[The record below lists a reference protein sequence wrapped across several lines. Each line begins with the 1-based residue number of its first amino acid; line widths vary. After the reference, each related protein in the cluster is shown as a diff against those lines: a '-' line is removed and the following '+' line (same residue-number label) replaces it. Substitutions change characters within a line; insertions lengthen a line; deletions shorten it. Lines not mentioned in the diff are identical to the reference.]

1 MGKLSSR
8 QYITRQ
14 RRNGKFNMSIRST
27 VSKGSSGPLSSIGEQ
42 VNAGRER
49 RYPADYRE
57 YITPGQSI
65 YRGETRFV
73 PEHVNT
79 PSEIVDH
86 LFSGDNSS
94 IGKSWS
100 LNKEVANTFANKN
113 SMSMPNVPQPE
124 GTYPVELLMH
134 SKIDPKNVSFDGGRI
149 KLPNGG
155 TELWDNKGWKKR
167 IYDGPNRPLGAYNE
181 AEVLMKEQS
190 NVPIH
195 GVTIKHGEKLN
206 SFQFDP
212 PVVSTTDGRFVTRLV
227 NGES

>member
-14 RRNGKFNMSIRST
+14 RRNGKFNMSIHST
-27 VSKGSSGPLSSIGEQ
+27 VSKGSSGPLSSISEQ

-57 YITPGQSI
+57 YMTPGQPM

-73 PEHVNT
+73 PEHVTT

-86 LFSGDNSS
+86 LFQSSGPE

-100 LNKEVANTFANKN
+100 LEEGIASTFTNKD
-113 SMSMPNVPQPE
+113 SMNMVNVPQPK
-124 GTYPVELLMH
+124 GTRPVEILMH
-134 SKIDPKNVSFDGGRI
+134 SKIDPKNVSFDYGSVTLKDGTTQEWDRKSWRERLSGG
-149 KLPNGG
+149 LHG
-155 TELWDNKGWKKR
+155 KGV
-167 IYDGPNRPLGAYNE
+167 YNE
-181 AEVLMKEQS
+181 SEVLMKEGS
-190 NVPIH
+190 GIPIH

-206 SFQFDP
+206 SFQFNP
-212 PVVSTTDGRFVTRLV
+212 PIMATTNGQFITDRL
-227 NGES
+227 NDTTK